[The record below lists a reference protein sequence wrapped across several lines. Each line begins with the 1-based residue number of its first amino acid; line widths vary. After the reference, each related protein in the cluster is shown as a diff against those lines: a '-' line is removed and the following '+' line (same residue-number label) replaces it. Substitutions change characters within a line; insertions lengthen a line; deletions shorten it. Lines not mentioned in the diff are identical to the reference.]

1 MLKIVEMMEETDKF
15 WRLLELLGEYVDKGS
30 ILIFVDK

>member
-1 MLKIVEMMEETDKF
+1 MEEPEKF
-15 WRLLELLGEYVDKGS
+15 WKLLEVLGYWSDKGS